1 MHGPIIALAVTNVL
15 YKKQAQIQEEEL
27 DNYGDDD
34 LWGNEE
40 NAENKCDDY
49 HGDELGLEYEVDEE
63 VELAEIQLDI
73 KKMKKIV
80 VLR

>member
-1 MHGPIIALAVTNVL
+1 MTCG
-15 YKKQAQIQEEEL
+15 E
-27 DNYGDDD
+27 
-34 LWGNEE
+34 NEE

-63 VELAEIQLDI
+63 VELAEIQHQNI

-80 VLR
+80 V

>member
-1 MHGPIIALAVTNVL
+1 MVMMTCG
-15 YKKQAQIQEEEL
+15 E
-27 DNYGDDD
+27 
-34 LWGNEE
+34 NEE

-80 VLR
+80 HLYVGKILNVLYNK

>member
-1 MHGPIIALAVTNVL
+1 MYFTKSRHKFKRRNWIIMVMMTCG
-15 YKKQAQIQEEEL
+15 E
-27 DNYGDDD
+27 
-34 LWGNEE
+34 NEE

-63 VELAEIQLDI
+63 VEFAEIQLDI

-80 VLR
+80 V

>member
-1 MHGPIIALAVTNVL
+1 MIMVMMTCG
-15 YKKQAQIQEEEL
+15 E
-27 DNYGDDD
+27 
-34 LWGNEE
+34 NEE

-80 VLR
+80 V